1 VIVEPQIAAH
11 PNDAVAPPFAHAARF
26 RRERRTARRKI
37 DGVPS
42 LELSVAPLELPL
54 VHTFTIARSS
64 DSIARTAL
72 VRLRWGEIDALGESS
87 PSARYGESV
96 ESVAAGLRAR
106 RLGDDPYAF
115 DALLDGLPPAQ
126 RCGLDVALHDCI
138 AKDVDRPLWRL
149 LGLDPT
155 RTPLTSFTIGIA
167 AVDEMLAKVREV
179 GTHPVIKIK
188 LGAGN
193 EVETIAAIRAIYPGT
208 IRIDANEAWTAES
221 AVAILTELER
231 YGIEFCEQPIP
242 AGTPE
247 RLRWIKERTTIPIV
261 TDEDSKDARDLLALA
276 GCVDGINVKLVKCG
290 GIRGA
295 LEMIHTA
302 RALGLKIMLGCM
314 VESAI
319 LSTAAA
325 HLSPLVDWADLD
337 GPFLVARDP
346 FDGLTYAGGKIVL
359 PKGAGLGVVEKAVAA

>member
-1 VIVEPQIAAH
+1 
-11 PNDAVAPPFAHAARF
+11 
-26 RRERRTARRKI
+26 
-37 DGVPS
+37 VPS
-42 LELSVAPLELPL
+42 LELSAAPLELPL

-64 DSIARTAL
+64 ESVARTAL
-72 VRLRWGEIDALGESS
+72 VRLRWGNIEALGESS
-87 PSARYGESV
+87 PSARYDESV
-96 ESVAAGLRAR
+96 EGVISGLQAR
-106 RLGDDPYAF
+106 TLGDDPYAF
-115 DALLDGLPPAQ
+115 DALLAGLPPAQ

-138 AKDVDRPLWRL
+138 AKDLDRPLWRL
-149 LGLDPT
+149 LGLDPA

-167 AVDEMLAKVREV
+167 PLDEMVSKVREV
-179 GTHPVIKIK
+179 GAHPVIKVK
-188 LGAGN
+188 LGAGA
-193 EVETIAAIRAIYPGT
+193 EIDTLAAIRAIYGGT

-221 AVAILTELER
+221 AVTILRELER
-231 YGIEFCEQPIP
+231 FEIEFCEQPIP

-247 RLRWIKERTTIPIV
+247 RLRWIRERTSIPIV
-261 TDEDSKDARDLLALA
+261 TDEDSKDANDLLALA

-295 LEMIHTA
+295 LAMIHTA
-302 RALGLKIMLGCM
+302 RALDLKIMLGCM

-346 FDGLTYAGGKIVL
+346 FEGMSYANGKIVL
-359 PKGAGLGVVEKAVAA
+359 PERAGLGVFEKAVAA

>member
-1 VIVEPQIAAH
+1 M
-11 PNDAVAPPFAHAARF
+11 
-26 RRERRTARRKI
+26 
-37 DGVPS
+37 PS
-42 LELSVAPLELPL
+42 LELTAAPLELPL

-64 DSIARTAL
+64 ESVARTAL
-72 VRLRWGEIDALGESS
+72 VRLRWGDIDALGESS
-87 PSARYGESV
+87 PSLRYDESV
-96 ESVAAGLRAR
+96 ESVIAGLQARA
-106 RLGDDPYAF
+106 LGDDPYAI

-149 LGLDPT
+149 LGLDPA

-167 AVDEMLAKVREV
+167 TLDVMVAKVREV
-179 GTHPVIKIK
+179 GAHPVIKVK
-188 LGAGN
+188 LGAGA
-193 EVETIAAIRAIYPGT
+193 EIETLAAIRAMYGGT

-221 AVAILTELER
+221 AVTILRELER
-231 YGIEFCEQPIP
+231 FDIEFCEQPIP

-247 RLRWIKERTTIPIV
+247 RLRWIRERTSIPIV
-261 TDEDSKDARDLLALA
+261 TDEDSKDASDLLALA

-295 LEMIHTA
+295 LAMIHTA

-346 FDGLTYAGGKIVL
+346 FEGMSYANGKIVL
-359 PKGAGLGVVEKAVAA
+359 PERAGLGVVEKAVAA